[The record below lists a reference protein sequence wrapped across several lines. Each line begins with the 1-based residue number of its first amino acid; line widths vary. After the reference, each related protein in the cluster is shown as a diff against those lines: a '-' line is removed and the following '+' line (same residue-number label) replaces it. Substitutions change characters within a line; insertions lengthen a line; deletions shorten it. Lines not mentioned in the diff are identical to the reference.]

1 MGEIMQEN
9 IENSL
14 NNAYICLKQFIN
26 NENNL
31 IKIEQISSQIAIA
44 FQNKNKVL
52 ICGNGGSAA
61 DAIHF
66 AEEFTGRFKKDRKA
80 LPVIPLTEAAHI
92 TCVGNDYGFNEI
104 FARGVQAY
112 GNTGDVFIGISTS
125 GNSQNVAK
133 AMKTAQQAGLHTISF
148 LGKTGGQMKGK
159 ADQEIVFPG
168 ADTARIQELQMLVL
182 HIIIES
188 VERILFPQNYQ
199 E

>member
-26 NENNL
+26 NETNL
-31 IKIEQISSQIAIA
+31 IKIEQISTQIATA

-92 TCVGNDYGFNEI
+92 TCVGNDYGFDEI

-159 ADQEIVFPG
+159 ADLEIVFPG

>member
-1 MGEIMQEN
+1 MLEN

-14 NNAYICLKQFIN
+14 NNAYKCVKQFIN
-26 NENNL
+26 EESNL
-31 IKIEQISSQIAIA
+31 IKIEQISTKIAAA

-66 AEEFTGRFKKDRKA
+66 AEEFTGRFQQDRKA
-80 LPVIPLTEAAHI
+80 LPVIPLTDAAHI
-92 TCVGNDYGFNEI
+92 TCVGNDYGFDEI

-112 GNTGDVFIGISTS
+112 GIPGDVFIGISTS
-125 GNSQNVAK
+125 GNSQNVSKALQTAK
-133 AMKTAQQAGLHTISF
+133 EDGLLTITF

-159 ADQEIVFPG
+159 ADLEIVFPG
-168 ADTARIQELQMLVL
+168 ADTARIQELQMLAL

-188 VERILFPQNYQ
+188 VEHLLFPQNYQ
-199 E
+199 KQT

>member
-159 ADQEIVFPG
+159 ADLEIVFPG